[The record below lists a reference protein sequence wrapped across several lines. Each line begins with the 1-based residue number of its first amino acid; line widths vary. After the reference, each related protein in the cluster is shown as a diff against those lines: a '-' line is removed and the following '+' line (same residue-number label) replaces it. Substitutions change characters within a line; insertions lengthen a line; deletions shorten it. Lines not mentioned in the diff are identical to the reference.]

1 MKKVIFYCVLIVLTL
16 VNTSCLKANLDELET
31 YELNDI
37 TNVRF
42 EYRWWDE
49 TDKRMRVQEL
59 EVEKI
64 IDYDKKE
71 ISCVILVPET
81 TLTFTS
87 DIREKVSIKE
97 LAINVDVST
106 AARISPIGDSPVMG
120 VFPSDFS
127 AKEFTYA
134 VMSGN
139 GSVANW
145 KIKILDFKK

>member
-106 AARISPIGDSPVMG
+106 AARITPIGDSPIMG

-134 VMSGN
+134 VTAGN
-139 GSVANW
+139 GDVAHW
-145 KIKILDFKK
+145 VIKIADFQK